1 MKRVVVR
8 YKLKPDHADENIAY
22 IQKVFQELADS
33 APDGIRYAS
42 FRLDGGLRFV
52 HFASIETNDGT
63 NPLAGIHAFKDFSSH
78 IADRCDEPPIA
89 TELETVGAYRVF
101 ECP

>member
-1 MKRVVVR
+1 MKRIVVR
-8 YKLKPDHADENIAY
+8 YKLKPNHAEENIAY
-22 IQKVFQELADS
+22 IQKVFEELAET
-33 APDGIRYAS
+33 APDGVRYAS

-52 HFASIETNDGT
+52 HFASIETNDGS
-63 NPLAGIHAFKDFSSH
+63 NPLTNIDSFREFTQD